1 MRVRALVAL
10 AFAWVIVAAVRGRRR
25 AGERQDRAEARPGAG
40 PADAEPVH
48 RPGRGGL
55 PRLGDQL
62 RPPRQLQP
70 EGPQPG
76 PRHRQELDD
85 LAGQEDDHLQAVR
98 EPQVVRR
105 AADHLEGRQVQLRD
119 VRAQQ
124 PAVRQLR
131 REHQQD
137 RHAGRPDRG
146 HPHQAPGRADRRR
159 PVRLHPARA
168 HLGQGAGQE
177 AHRLLPADAAA
188 RRQRALHRLRV
199 PARAADPD
207 DPQPELHGQ
216 EAGVR
221 RGPVDQ
227 VRQQRRRRPRA
238 HAR

>member
-10 AFAWVIVAAVRGRRR
+10 AFAWVLVAAVPAAAQESGKK
-25 AGERQDRAEARPGAG
+25 ALQDRLGAG

-55 PRLGDQL
+55 PRLVDQL
-62 RPPRQLQP
+62 RPARQLQP

-76 PRHRQELDD
+76 RPASPR
-85 LAGQEDDHLQAVR
+85 AGR
-98 EPQVVRR
+98 SRR
-105 AADHLEGRQVQLRD
+105 TRRPSPSSCS
-119 VRAQQ
+119 RATSG
-124 PAVRQLR
+124 PTASRSPR
-131 REHQQD
+131 RTSSTASTTFAPNSLLFGSYVENVSDD
-137 RHAGRPDRG
+137 RHARRPDRG
-146 HPHQAPGRADRRR
+146 HPDQAARRADRRR

-177 AHRLLPADAAA
+177 AHRLLPADAAD

-199 PARAADPD
+199 PARAAHPD